1 MHKTCQFLSMDIQ
14 KSQHVSIIVAL
25 PVIVRFGVHQPL
37 RKVWSTAMPW
47 MTICLRDTPPWPC
60 FVICPSLLDPNYIGV
75 FRIPSIV
82 ITLIEIFMETCG
94 EQDDSFRYQFQTA
107 IDNKDVQKAADLW
120 IRKTEKVLASGAR
133 NAEGQPIQFGNKHF
147 GRTKGVTLKHKPCA
161 TPINRVARPGEVNS
175 VNGQA
180 PTWLRQHLRQSR
192 RLMSLSHLLLARDRN
207 PTDINHRTC
216 NELWNAI
223 TRAQGFQGGFPHWA
237 VQNLQWVVPILLT
250 PRVQKC
256 VGSLLNNFGSI
267 SPKLINSSKKKSRI
281 KKLKKLKLIGQKGV
295 ASPSQAL
302 GKHHLDH
309 CVTLQRH
316 SSTALNGS
324 LGRKTVKPHYCAM
337 TLRVCWL
344 TTPSLFRA
352 RPLTWSP

>member
-1 MHKTCQFLSMDIQ
+1 
-14 KSQHVSIIVAL
+14 
-25 PVIVRFGVHQPL
+25 
-37 RKVWSTAMPW
+37 
-47 MTICLRDTPPWPC
+47 
-60 FVICPSLLDPNYIGV
+60 
-75 FRIPSIV
+75 
-82 ITLIEIFMETCG
+82 
-94 EQDDSFRYQFQTA
+94 
-107 IDNKDVQKAADLW
+107 
-120 IRKTEKVLASGAR
+120 
-133 NAEGQPIQFGNKHF
+133 
-147 GRTKGVTLKHKPCA
+147 
-161 TPINRVARPGEVNS
+161 
-175 VNGQA
+175 
-180 PTWLRQHLRQSR
+180 
-192 RLMSLSHLLLARDRN
+192 MSLSHLLLARDRN